1 MRPSPSG
8 SRRRPRASIRI
19 ATPPAF
25 NQELTAIW
33 EVRHLIDLGSAMLE
47 ASDARH
53 ESRGSLYRMDFP
65 ARDDERFLAHS
76 MTDAE
81 GGIGWQPVHIEDM
94 PPQARSY

>member
-1 MRPSPSG
+1 
-8 SRRRPRASIRI
+8 
-19 ATPPAF
+19 
-25 NQELTAIW
+25 
-33 EVRHLIDLGSAMLE
+33 
-47 ASDARH
+47 
-53 ESRGSLYRMDFP
+53 MDFP